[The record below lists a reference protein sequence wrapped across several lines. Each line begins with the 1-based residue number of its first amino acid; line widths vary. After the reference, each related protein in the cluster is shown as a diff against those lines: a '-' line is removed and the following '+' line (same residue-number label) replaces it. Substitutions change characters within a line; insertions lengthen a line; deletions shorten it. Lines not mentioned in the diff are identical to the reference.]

1 MAFDFKKEYK
11 EIYLLKNKP
20 SIIKI
25 SRINYLTVRGPF
37 LTKLMFTSINFKII
51 SV

>member
-25 SRINYLTVRGPF
+25 PRINYLAVRGLF
-37 LTKLMFTSINFKII
+37 LTKFNVYIY
-51 SV
+51 